1 MSEEKAIAFH
11 KLVAEMRTN
20 QREFWKTR
28 DKDLLKK
35 SIELEK
41 RVDEIILH
49 ADGND
54 VPEDDN
60 GSFFLEVAQLR
71 ASSRQYFQL
80 KKIPGADQQKRYD
93 LYNAIK
99 KSESKIDSLLIKWQD
114 AQYIKQGYIIE
125 YHVMERYP
133 RAMAHSVFSS
143 QDENLAKIE
152 YNDYLRRC
160 QGGVM
165 YYQAKKYLPPKGM
178 PPIEDKQ

>member
-71 ASSRQYFQL
+71 ANSRQYFQL
-80 KKIPGADQQKRYD
+80 KKIPGLISKR
-93 LYNAIK
+93 
-99 KSESKIDSLLIKWQD
+99 SMTSTMPSRSQ
-114 AQYIKQGYIIE
+114 
-125 YHVMERYP
+125 
-133 RAMAHSVFSS
+133 RA
-143 QDENLAKIE
+143 
-152 YNDYLRRC
+152 R
-160 QGGVM
+160 
-165 YYQAKKYLPPKGM
+165 
-178 PPIEDKQ
+178 

>member
-54 VPEDDN
+54 VPEDEN

-71 ASSRQYFQL
+71 ARAPGSTSSLRKYR
-80 KKIPGADQQKRYD
+80 G
-93 LYNAIK
+93 
-99 KSESKIDSLLIKWQD
+99 LINRRSMTSTMPSRSQ
-114 AQYIKQGYIIE
+114 
-125 YHVMERYP
+125 
-133 RAMAHSVFSS
+133 RA
-143 QDENLAKIE
+143 
-152 YNDYLRRC
+152 R
-160 QGGVM
+160 
-165 YYQAKKYLPPKGM
+165 
-178 PPIEDKQ
+178 

>member
-49 ADGND
+49 ADKND

-60 GSFFLEVAQLR
+60 GSFFLEVAQLP
-71 ASSRQYFQL
+71 A
-80 KKIPGADQQKRYD
+80 
-93 LYNAIK
+93 
-99 KSESKIDSLLIKWQD
+99 
-114 AQYIKQGYIIE
+114 
-125 YHVMERYP
+125 V
-133 RAMAHSVFSS
+133 
-143 QDENLAKIE
+143 
-152 YNDYLRRC
+152 
-160 QGGVM
+160 
-165 YYQAKKYLPPKGM
+165 LPA
-178 PPIEDKQ
+178 